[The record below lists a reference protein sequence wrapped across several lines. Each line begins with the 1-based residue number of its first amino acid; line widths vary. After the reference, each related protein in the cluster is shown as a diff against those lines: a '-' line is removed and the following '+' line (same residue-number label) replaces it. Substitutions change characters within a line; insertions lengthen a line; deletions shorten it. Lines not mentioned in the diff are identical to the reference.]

1 MKLDPIKQNSE
12 TATSKFFNLESDV
25 VQLRSEIYHDNSRI
39 LTDVGLENLK
49 NSLISTPLPALQTFK
64 DNPPAQASNHYDC
77 KRKSVKKGLELN

>member
-39 LTDVGLENLK
+39 LTDVFG
-49 NSLISTPLPALQTFK
+49 TPKEDAMRCDITINAL
-64 DNPPAQASNHYDC
+64 
-77 KRKSVKKGLELN
+77 L